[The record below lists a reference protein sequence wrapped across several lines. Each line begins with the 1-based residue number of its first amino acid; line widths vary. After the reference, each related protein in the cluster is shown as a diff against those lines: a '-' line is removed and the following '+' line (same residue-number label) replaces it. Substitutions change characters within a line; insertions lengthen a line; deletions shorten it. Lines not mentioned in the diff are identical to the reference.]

1 MNKLQRKRGSRFFLS
16 WIDDHLG
23 IVFIVPAMA
32 ILALLVIYPLLFNV
46 NMSLHKVNLLNFKTD
61 KWEFVGLKNYIATL
75 SDKTVLLSLLRT
87 AAFMVITVVGQ
98 VVFGMVGALALN
110 TKIKA
115 KGFFTVCVL
124 IPMMMTPIAVG
135 LFWRILLNRQ
145 WGLVNWLL
153 SCIGI
158 PSVSWLSES
167 TSAFISVCI
176 VQIWWGVSFVILVLL
191 GGLSSLPSEQ
201 FEAAQID
208 GASKWQSFI
217 HITLPGMKSV
227 LTTVIMLRAID
238 AFREF
243 ELIYTLTQGGP
254 GAATRVFSLQLY
266 LTSFESHNF
275 SMGAAQA
282 IILTLITIV
291 LASGLIKSLGSEDS
305 NG

>member
-1 MNKLQRKRGSRFFLS
+1 MNRMHGRSGTGVIS
-16 WIDDHLG
+16 WLDDHLG
-23 IVFIVPAMA
+23 LVFILPAMA
-32 ILALLVIYPLLFNV
+32 ILALLVIYPLLFNI
-46 NMSLHKVNLLNFKTD
+46 NMSLHKVNLLNFRSNDWK
-61 KWEFVGLKNYIATL
+61 FVGLKNYAATF
-75 SDKTVLLSLLRT
+75 SDKTVIASLLRT
-87 AAFMVITVVGQ
+87 ALFMVITVVGQ
-98 VVFGMVGALALN
+98 VVFGMIGALTLN
-110 TKIKA
+110 TRIKA

-153 SCIGI
+153 NCIGL

-167 TSAFISVCI
+167 TSAFASVCL

-227 LTTVIMLRAID
+227 LTTVVMLRAID

-243 ELIYTLTQGGP
+243 DLIYTLTQGGP

-266 LTSFESHNF
+266 LTSFESHSF

-282 IILTLITIV
+282 MILTLITIV
-291 LASGLIKSLGSEDS
+291 LASGLIKSLTAEDS